1 MKTVYQANKDLQ
13 SAFGRT
19 TYTPPATYY
28 IALSTS
34 NTITE
39 AGFTEP
45 TGNGYTRVA
54 VTNSTDSFTTATNK
68 SISTKIDIS
77 FSISTGEW
85 GKVYAVG
92 IYDAASSGNLLYYQA
107 LTISRDV
114 PIGTTL
120 KFASGAITFTET

>member
-1 MKTVYQANKDLQ
+1 MKTVYQANKDLEN
-13 SAFGRT
+13 AFGRT

-34 NTITE
+34 STITE

-45 TGNGYTRVA
+45 VGNGYARA
-54 VTNSTDSFTTATNK
+54 AITNSTDSFTAASNK
-68 SISTKIDIS
+68 SITTKIDIS

-120 KFASGAITFTET
+120 KFASGAITLTET